1 MTAPSLLDP
10 QLAPLFIGV
19 PTPAFSSVTLPML
32 RQVTT
37 GAPFEG
43 AEHMCFAW
51 ASYLDDIGSDDVS
64 VYAAPAQADNLAG
77 LPTVF
82 LALGALDTVI
92 DENLK
97 FAQHLIHD
105 GVPTTLHV
113 FSGAP
118 HGFDRLE
125 TAQ

>member
-19 PTPAFSSVTLPML
+19 PTPAFSSEALPML
-32 RQVTT
+32 RQVMID
-37 GAPFEG
+37 APIEG
-43 AEHMCFAW
+43 AEHMRFAW
-51 ASYLDDIGSDDVS
+51 ASYLGDNGSDDVS
-64 VYAAPAQADNLAG
+64 AYAAPAPADNLAG
-77 LPTVF
+77 LPPVF
-82 LALGALDTVI
+82 LALGALDMVI
-92 DENLK
+92 DENHK